1 MIAIVIPIGGAG
13 TRVSSITRG
22 RTKAEINIVDN
33 KKIIDLQLKKI
44 SKLKKK
50 LFFLSNSK
58 YETLNSYLLKI

>member
-50 LFFLSNSK
+50 NYFSF
-58 YETLNSYLLKI
+58 